1 MARRRVLIVDDSKT
15 AQIRLRKML
24 ERFDLEV
31 DTVLSAEEAL
41 GYLSYRQPAVIFLDH
56 HMEGMDGLEAL
67 KIIKSNPGTA
77 VIPVIMYTSE
87 QGDVYVG
94 QARALGAIDILSK
107 EVMKYANLEKVL
119 ASLGI
124 SEKGEEEPAK
134 PAAESAAS
142 EVIEEGPIVKPPLTS
157 FDIIENDMSVPLP
170 EPTSELDQVQR
181 QISRLFEIHIAKVRQ
196 EIEDSTKFLL
206 RRITKDA
213 QDKNKPINRANNVT
227 PDSAN
232 PPPPMEPFVV
242 EQEVEKSGVSTFFL
256 GIILLGI
263 AFLGYHLYINNRHQ
277 TLMQSQYAELI
288 ERTRAQEDL
297 INRLFVKVSGAGET
311 KTAASAYADRQV
323 LLDALSWAVNVNT
336 QVAFGEIA
344 LGDERIY
351 MLGELL
357 ALLKAANFSGAVYL
371 DIHFGNFCVVE
382 DPSGGWI
389 LPDPDSN
396 LEDCVFLAN
405 RVPQVAVE
413 EQVSVGFLNYLHSAP
428 ILQEG
433 TIEVELSSQ
442 GYSVP
447 RYTYPATTNAV
458 SAGNW
463 NAIAHKNN
471 RITVSFSAN

>member
-77 VIPVIMYTSE
+77 LIPVIMYTSE

-119 ASLGI
+119 GSLGI
-124 SEKGEEEPAK
+124 AEKGEEESAE
-134 PAAESAAS
+134 AATEAPVL
-142 EVIEEGPIVKPPLTS
+142 EPIVEGPIVKPSLTS
-157 FDIIENDMSVPLP
+157 FDAIEA
-170 EPTSELDQVQR
+170 EPPAPIPATTSELDQVQR

-206 RRITKDA
+206 RRISKEW
-213 QDKNKPINRANNVT
+213 QDKNKPANRATNIT
-227 PDSAN
+227 PDGAN
-232 PPPPMEPFVV
+232 PPPPIEPFVV
-242 EQEVEKSGVSTFFL
+242 EQETEKSGVSTFFL

-277 TLMQSQYAELI
+277 TLMHDQYAELI
-288 ERTRAQEDL
+288 ERIRAQEEL
-297 INRLFVKVSGAGET
+297 INRLFTKANNSGET
-311 KTAASAYADRQV
+311 KVAANAYADRQV

-336 QVAFGEIA
+336 QVPFGEVA

-371 DIHFGNFCVVE
+371 DIHLGNFCVVE
-382 DPSGGWI
+382 DPGGGWI
-389 LPDPDSN
+389 LPDPESN

-428 ILQEG
+428 ILLEG
-433 TIEVELSSQ
+433 DMEVELSSQ
-442 GYSVP
+442 SYSVP

-458 SAGNW
+458 SAGQW

>member
-124 SEKGEEEPAK
+124 SERGAEEPVK
-134 PAAESAAS
+134 PAVPALEI
-142 EVIEEGPIVKPPLTS
+142 IEEGPIVKPPLTS
-157 FDIIENDMSVPLP
+157 FDAIEDELPAPLH
-170 EPTSELDQVQR
+170 ETASELDQVQR

-213 QDKNKPINRANNVT
+213 QEKNKPVNRVGNMA
-227 PDSAN
+227 PDGPN
-232 PPPPMEPFVV
+232 PPPPIEPFVV
-242 EQEVEKSGVSTFFL
+242 EQEPEKSNVSTFFL

-277 TLMQSQYAELI
+277 ALMQTQYAELI
-288 ERTRAQEDL
+288 ERTRAQEEL
-297 INRLFVKVSGAGET
+297 INRLFAGVNDSGESKNSAR
-311 KTAASAYADRQV
+311 AYADRQV

-336 QVAFGEIA
+336 QVAFGEVA

-357 ALLKAANFSGAVYL
+357 AMLKAANFSGAVFL

-396 LEDCVFLAN
+396 LEECVFLAN
-405 RVPQVAVE
+405 RVPQVTVE

-428 ILQEG
+428 ILLEG
-433 TIEVELSSQ
+433 SIEVELSSQ

-458 SAGNW
+458 SAGDW

-471 RITVSFSAN
+471 RVTVSFSAN